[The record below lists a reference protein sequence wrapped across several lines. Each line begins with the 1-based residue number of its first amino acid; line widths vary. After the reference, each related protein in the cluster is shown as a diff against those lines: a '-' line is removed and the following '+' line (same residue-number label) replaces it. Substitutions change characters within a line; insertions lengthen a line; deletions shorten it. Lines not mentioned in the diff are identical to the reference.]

1 MAKLQ
6 LISHEGE
13 VRIPDCPAPLHH
25 RHLLPI
31 PGNLLHHPF
40 QKTLPYGFI
49 PLVLPCQLKG

>member
-13 VRIPDCPAPLHH
+13 VRIPDCSAPLRH

-31 PGNLLHHPF
+31 PGSLLHHPF
-40 QKTLPYGFI
+40 QKKTLPYGFTR
-49 PLVLPCQLKG
+49 